1 MKRNMDLILKILRD
15 LEIHCKP
22 STKARVSQFSIV
34 YKLNPADYPECTEEE
49 LWEHCQL
56 IVERKL
62 AEINLQDRF
71 GFSFT
76 RLTWEGHDFVDNA
89 QDESIWNAAKKVAGN
104 MSFGIFKTVLEQLAL
119 KAALGSLGM

>member
-1 MKRNMDLILKILRD
+1 M
-15 LEIHCKP
+15 
-22 STKARVSQFSIV
+22 
-34 YKLNPADYPECTEEE
+34 
-49 LWEHCQL
+49 WEHCQL

-76 RLTWEGHDFVDNA
+76 RLTWEGYDFVDNA
-89 QDESIWNAAKKVAGN
+89 QDESIWNTAKKVAGN

-119 KAALGSLGM
+119 KTALGSLGM